1 MEQPLLKQPLV
12 PSRSLVTYDAAC
24 GAAASSSPDAP
35 PATPAPVAHF
45 PGRESNR
52 GWPLC
57 ATSAAD
63 WPPCWPGDKPVWHS
77 NAGARDCENPGRKT
91 RCNSDT
97 CIVWTGR
104 SWSSKG
110 TSNPGP
116 EKQNHPRGRT
126 AKREEGRRALSGRA
140 GRKSSG
146 RKRNFKPAVLIHF
159 HFAADTFHWNFV

>member
-1 MEQPLLKQPLV
+1 ML
-12 PSRSLVTYDAAC
+12 
-24 GAAASSSPDAP
+24 G
-35 PATPAPVAHF
+35 PVARLAD
-45 PGRESNR
+45 RESNR

-57 ATSAAD
+57 ATSVAD
-63 WPPCWPGDKPVWHS
+63 WPPCWPGGKPAWHS

-104 SWSSKG
+104 SWSPKR

-126 AKREEGRRALSGRA
+126 TKREEGRRALNGRA

-159 HFAADTFHWNFV
+159 HFAADTFCCFLLFSGFFAWPGRSFSAW